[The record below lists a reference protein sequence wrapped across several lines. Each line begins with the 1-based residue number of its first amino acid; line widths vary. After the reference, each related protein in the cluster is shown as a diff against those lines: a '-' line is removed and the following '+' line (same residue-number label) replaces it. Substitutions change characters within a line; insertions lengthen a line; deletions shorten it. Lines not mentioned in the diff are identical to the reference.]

1 MKRSEDKIG
10 IKSIIAILCFILLIV
25 IVGLFTATH
34 EGMVGQGYN
43 ERLADSK
50 ILSEIY
56 KNTLE
61 YRLAEME
68 HFLSLKEEEMNEY
81 ENRMKLVLQRVE
93 RNQEKYRNMLS
104 SQEKRETYE
113 KFISDWQAYLENSRK
128 SIALSKG
135 NFNGRAT
142 VALME
147 KSRGSFQALRENLDR
162 LVESN
167 EKHANSL
174 SYCVKEWFRE
184 YRLTLNFLYICGMTA
199 IFILIFNFYDKAK
212 KYETINNRRKSN

>member
-1 MKRSEDKIG
+1 MKRFENKIG
-10 IKSIIAILCFILLIV
+10 LKFLIAILCFILLIV
-25 IVGLFTATH
+25 IVRLFTATH
-34 EGMVGQGYN
+34 EGMVGQGN
-43 ERLADSK
+43 SERLADSK
-50 ILSEIY
+50 VLSEIC

-68 HFLSLKEEEMNEY
+68 HVLSLKEEEMNEY
-81 ENRMKLVLQRVE
+81 ENRMKLVLQRVK

-104 SQEKRETYE
+104 SQEKREMYE

-135 NFNGRAT
+135 NFNVRAT

-147 KSRGSFQALRENLDR
+147 NSRGSFQALKENLDR
-162 LVESN
+162 LVKSN
-167 EKHANSL
+167 EKLANSL

-184 YRLTLNFLYICGMTA
+184 YRLTLSFFYIIGMTA
-199 IFILIFNFYDKAK
+199 IFILIFNLYDKAK

>member
-1 MKRSEDKIG
+1 
-10 IKSIIAILCFILLIV
+10 
-25 IVGLFTATH
+25 
-34 EGMVGQGYN
+34 MVSQGN
-43 ERLADSK
+43 SERLADSK

-68 HFLSLKEEEMNEY
+68 HVLSLKEEEMNEY
-81 ENRMKLVLQRVE
+81 ENRMKLVLQRVK

-104 SQEKRETYE
+104 SQEKREMYE

-135 NFNGRAT
+135 NFNVRAT

-147 KSRGSFQALRENLDR
+147 NSRGSFQALKENLDR
-162 LVESN
+162 LVKSN
-167 EKHANSL
+167 EKLANSL

-184 YRLTLNFLYICGMTA
+184 YRLTLSFFYIIGMTA
-199 IFILIFNFYDKAK
+199 IFILIFNLYDKAK

>member
-1 MKRSEDKIG
+1 MKKSDNNIDK
-10 IKSIIAILCFILLIV
+10 KLIIAILCFFLLIV

-34 EGMVGQGYN
+34 AGMVSQGN
-43 ERLADSK
+43 SERLADSK

-68 HFLSLKEEEMNEY
+68 HVLSLKEEEMNEY
-81 ENRMKLVLQRVE
+81 ENRMKLVLQRVK

-104 SQEKRETYE
+104 SQEKREMYE

-135 NFNGRAT
+135 NFNVRAT

-147 KSRGSFQALRENLDR
+147 NSRGSFQALKENLDR
-162 LVESN
+162 LVKSN
-167 EKHANSL
+167 EKLANSL

-184 YRLTLNFLYICGMTA
+184 YRLTLSFFYIIGMTA
-199 IFILIFNFYDKAK
+199 IFILIFNLYDKAK